1 MGERMTHLIA
11 GHYCGQTQPHAAHTW
26 QTPPTYGSAAFISTY
41 QCAGTTGEMLPA
53 TVDHTEVKVVEDV
66 EALAE
71 RITEYV
77 LQCVGQADP
86 HEGVQQML
94 AAHDAALSDTE
105 QE

>member
-1 MGERMTHLIA
+1 MTR
-11 GHYCGQTQPHAAHTW
+11 T
-26 QTPPTYGSAAFISTY
+26 
-41 QCAGTTGEMLPA
+41 E
-53 TVDHTEVKVVEDV
+53 TVEALAEVTLEDV

-71 RITEYV
+71 RITEFV

-94 AAHDAALSDTE
+94 AARDAALSDTE